1 MGNVFNLKR
10 SMNSDHQHNV
20 AILVDVQNVYYT
32 CREAYQRHFDYNQF
46 WYVATQAVNV
56 STARAYAISTKD
68 VKQRQFHHILRGIGF
83 EVILK
88 PYIQRS
94 DGSTKGDWDVGIA
107 LDAIEL
113 AADVD
118 EVILV
123 SGDGDFCLLVERI
136 QQRFKKKVTVYGV
149 PKLTA
154 QALVDCADTFV
165 AIDEDFLL

>member
-1 MGNVFNLKR
+1 
-10 SMNSDHQHNV
+10 MNSDHQRNV

-56 STARAYAISTKD
+56 STARAYAISSKD
-68 VKQRQFHHILRGIGF
+68 AKQRQFHHILRGIGF